1 MRKESLE
8 FLRKLMDVPS
18 PSGFEQPA
26 QRVFREYTA
35 EFADE
40 VETDVHGNTT
50 AILNRDGKLRV
61 MLAGHCDELG
71 LMVNHIEDAGFIRFA
86 AIGGIDQALLPG
98 SRVVVHSKRG
108 PVRGVIGKKPIH
120 LLKPE
125 ERKKVLEIKRLWID
139 IGARNKADAGKVVEV
154 GDPITMAGGF
164 ELLRNQLAVSRGFD
178 DKIGSFVVAET
189 VRLLSG
195 GKLKAAVFGV
205 STVQEELGL
214 RGAQTSAFGIDPHV
228 GIAIDVGFA
237 SDFPGVDKS
246 EVGEVNLGKGPVLHR
261 GANINPVLGEH
272 LVKTAKSRKI
282 PYQMQSAPKATGTDA
297 NAMQVTRA
305 GVAAALVSIP
315 NRYMHTSVEMVSL
328 RDAENAARLL
338 AAAIEKMSEKMDF
351 TP

>member
-228 GIAIDVGFA
+228 GPLEDPPRSNPAYANDSVIMFHRVDSSLNQSVITLVQLFSSVGFHNA
-237 SDFPGVDKS
+237 I
-246 EVGEVNLGKGPVLHR
+246 R
-261 GANINPVLGEH
+261 
-272 LVKTAKSRKI
+272 TAARRDRA
-282 PYQMQSAPKATGTDA
+282 APKKKGAEAPKPCQPPAPCYKRPAMSDA
-297 NAMQVTRA
+297 GKSSKPST
-305 GVAAALVSIP
+305 ALYVP
-315 NRYMHTSVEMVSL
+315 
-328 RDAENAARLL
+328 
-338 AAAIEKMSEKMDF
+338 
-351 TP
+351 